1 MSEELDK
8 VRAELDGYRHP
19 FFDFSAEQTD
29 DGIDVCVRSRVEG
42 VHSPE
47 YHFTL
52 STREVDHPQFRWS
65 FQGLLYGNLND
76 YMVELFTGSP
86 GDPQKP

>member
-1 MSEELDK
+1 MSEALEK
-8 VRAELDGYRHP
+8 VRNELAFYKHP
-19 FFDFSAEQTD
+19 FFRFSAEET
-29 DGIDVCVRSRVEG
+29 GNGVDVCVRSTVAE

-52 STREVDHPQFRWS
+52 SQREIDHSQFRWS

-76 YMVELFTGSP
+76 YMVELFTGTP
-86 GDPQKP
+86 GDP